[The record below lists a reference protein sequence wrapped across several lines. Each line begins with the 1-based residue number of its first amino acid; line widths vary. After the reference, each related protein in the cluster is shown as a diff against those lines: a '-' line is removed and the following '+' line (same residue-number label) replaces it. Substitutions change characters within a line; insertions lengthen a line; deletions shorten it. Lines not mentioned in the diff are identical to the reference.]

1 MNNKLT
7 ELVNEHRMLDWEIK
21 KLELLS
27 PFKEDE
33 IKVLKKKKLKLKDKI
48 EVLKI
53 NDNRETI
60 QGWTYYWCKVLY

>member
-1 MNNKLT
+1 MNEELT
-7 ELVNEHRMLDWEIK
+7 ELVSKHRMLDWRIK

-33 IKVLKKKKLKLKDKI
+33 IKILKKKKLNLKDKI
-48 EVLKI
+48 EVLKT

-60 QGWTYYWCKVLY
+60 QG

>member
-1 MNNKLT
+1 MNKKIT
-7 ELVNEHRMLDWEIK
+7 ELVSEHRVLDWEIK

-27 PFKEDE
+27 PFKENE

-60 QGWTYYWCKVLY
+60 QE

>member
-1 MNNKLT
+1 MIQEGIKMNDKLT
-7 ELVNEHRMLDWEIK
+7 ELVSEHRMLDWEIK

-27 PFKEDE
+27 PFKENE
-33 IKVLKKKKLKLKDKI
+33 IKILKKKKLNLKDKI

-60 QGWTYYWCKVLY
+60 QG

>member
-1 MNNKLT
+1 MDNKLT
-7 ELVNEHRMLDWEIK
+7 ELISEHRMLDWEIK

-33 IKVLKKKKLKLKDKI
+33 IKILKKKKLNLKDKI

-60 QGWTYYWCKVLY
+60 QG

>member
-27 PFKEDE
+27 PFKEND
-33 IKVLKKKKLKLKDKI
+33 IKILKRK
-48 EVLKI
+48 
-53 NDNRETI
+53 N
-60 QGWTYYWCKVLY
+60 

>member
-1 MNNKLT
+1 VIQEGIKMNNKLT

-27 PFKEDE
+27 PFKEND
-33 IKVLKKKKLKLKDKI
+33 IKILKKKKLKLKDKI

-53 NDNRETI
+53 NDNREAI
-60 QGWTYYWCKVLY
+60 QG

>member
-1 MNNKLT
+1 VIQEGIKMNNKLT

-27 PFKEDE
+27 PFKEND

-53 NDNRETI
+53 NDNREAI
-60 QGWTYYWCKVLY
+60 QG